1 MRRAA
6 FFAIALLLL
15 TAPVSLAQKVPDTY
29 KGYVCTK
36 DCSGHKAGYAWAAKK
51 GITDIN
57 ACGGTS
63 SSFVEGCRSWVLE
76 QAEDRAEPAEDDDE
90 DDQDFVSAPE

>member
-1 MRRAA
+1 MKRAA
-6 FFAIALLLL
+6 LIAITLLLL
-15 TAPVSLAQKVPDTY
+15 TTHMSSAQNAPDTY
-29 KGYVCTK
+29 KGYACTK

-63 SSFVEGCRSWVLE
+63 NSFVEGCRSWVLE
-76 QAEDRAEPAEDDDE
+76 QAEDAAESAE
-90 DDQDFVSAPE
+90 DDQDFVSEPE